1 MFSATLPGNA
11 PRRWPRGQKFVLSAA
26 GEVADQLHR
35 ETVNGSRASGRSSL
49 DAALAA
55 WAAPLGV
62 QPTDGVLLGEL
73 RGQRRG
79 FNDLASSLET
89 SGIEA
94 AEVKAA
100 VERLVKAGLAE
111 PAPVATPPLT

>member
-1 MFSATLPGNA
+1 MQSEPLPGSA

-26 GEVADQLHR
+26 GQLADQLHR
-35 ETVNGSRASGRSSL
+35 ETVNGSRSSGRSSL

-55 WAAPLGV
+55 WAAPLGIK
-62 QPTDGVLLGEL
+62 PTDGVLLGEL

-79 FNDLASSLET
+79 FNELASSLET
-89 SGIEA
+89 SGIEP

-100 VERLVKAGLAE
+100 VERLVTAGLAE
-111 PAPVATPPLT
+111 PAPASPAHAP

>member
-1 MFSATLPGNA
+1 MQSETLPGA
-11 PRRWPRGQKFVLSAA
+11 AKHRWPRGQKFMLSAA
-26 GEVADQLHR
+26 GQLADQLHR
-35 ETVNGSRASGRSSL
+35 ETVNGSRGSGRSSL

-62 QPTDGVLLGEL
+62 KPTDGVLLGEL

-111 PAPVATPPLT
+111 PAPVAPLPAP